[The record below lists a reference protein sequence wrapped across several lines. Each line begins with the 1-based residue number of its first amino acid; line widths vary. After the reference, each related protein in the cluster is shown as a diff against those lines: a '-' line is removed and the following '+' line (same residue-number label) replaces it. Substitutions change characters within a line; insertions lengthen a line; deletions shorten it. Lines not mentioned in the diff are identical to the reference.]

1 MVNPRHARGGG
12 HPVLPPSC
20 AMHRQTLMSPW
31 PSRQGAGPATP
42 QRMGGRRESRVRC
55 AGVAPLPPPLTI
67 AGDPGHLT
75 GTGPVPWLLAEVKC
89 IRKPWMPAF
98 AGMTIN
104 EP

>member
-1 MVNPRHARGGG
+1 M
-12 HPVLPPSC
+12 
-20 AMHRQTLMSPW
+20 
-31 PSRQGAGPATP
+31 
-42 QRMGGRRESRVRC
+42 
-55 AGVAPLPPPLTI
+55 TI